1 MNRQALRAVLTVA
14 CAALCGGLLASCGDA
29 DDAPGAAAVAT
40 SIDQT
45 VAATSKLDSA
55 RLTASLQ
62 LDPEGLLAL
71 GGPIALRAS
80 GPFAAGAK
88 GELPR
93 LELAVGGTLARKNL
107 SARAISTGKRAY
119 LQIDGRD
126 YRIDQ
131 DFIDSLRSH
140 DRSAASADGARKPHP
155 GLASLGLDPSAWIKD
170 PQDKGTA
177 AVGGVPTQRIA
188 GSIDV
193 KRLLDDVAKLLGG
206 DGGLLAPKL
215 RAQIA
220 AAVTST
226 KVDLW
231 TGATD
236 RILRQLVAVVD
247 FAFKT
252 GASPISGLDGGRVT
266 LRLRLDDVDATTV
279 TPAAPKNARP
289 LSDLTGEGG
298 LRALLSGLGSGVL
311 GGTGGGGDGGDGG
324 DAFLRCLNSGSGKT
338 ADIVEC
344 ASKLAPQP

>member
-40 SIDQT
+40 SIDET

-206 DGGLLAPKL
+206 DGGLLTPKL

-231 TGATD
+231 TGATTGSCASSSPSSTSPS
-236 RILRQLVAVVD
+236 RPARRRSQASTAAGSRCACASTTSTPRRSRRPLRRTRAR
-247 FAFKT
+247 
-252 GASPISGLDGGRVT
+252 SPISPARAASGRCC
-266 LRLRLDDVDATTV
+266 RAS
-279 TPAAPKNARP
+279 AR
-289 LSDLTGEGG
+289 
-298 LRALLSGLGSGVL
+298 
-311 GGTGGGGDGGDGG
+311 
-324 DAFLRCLNSGSGKT
+324 
-338 ADIVEC
+338 
-344 ASKLAPQP
+344 AS

>member
-1 MNRQALRAVLTVA
+1 MNRQAIRAVLTVV

-29 DDAPGAAAVAT
+29 DDGPGAGAVA
-40 SIDQT
+40 SAIDET

-55 RLTASLQ
+55 RLTVSFQ

-93 LELAVGGTLARKNL
+93 LDLAVGGTLARKNL

-119 LQIDGRD
+119 LRIDGRD

-170 PQDKGTA
+170 AEDKGTA

-206 DGGLLAPKL
+206 DRGLLTPKL
-215 RAQIA
+215 RAQVA
-220 AAVTST
+220 GAVTST
-226 KVDLW
+226 KVDVW
-231 TGATD
+231 TGAND
-236 RILRQLVAVVD
+236 RILRQLVAVID

-252 GASPISGLDGGRVT
+252 GTSPVSGLDGGRVT
-266 LRLRLDDVDATTV
+266 LRLRLDDVNATKV
-279 TPAAPKNARP
+279 APAVPKKARP
-289 LSDLTGEGG
+289 LADLTGEGG
-298 LRALLSGLGSGVL
+298 LMALLSGLGAGVL
-311 GGTGGGGDGGDGG
+311 SGTGGGDGGN
-324 DAFLRCLNSGSGKT
+324 AFLKCLSSGSGKT